1 MQRCQEGFERPAW
14 YTVWPRWKKKPASS
28 MRNTSLSSRMPM
40 WDMPFYE

>member
-14 YTVWPRWKKKPASS
+14 YTVWPRWEKKPASS